1 MVLILPSVHFLR
13 TDSFGAASANAV
25 IIASP
30 WLLVNK
36 PVRTASA
43 TDSINRQLPSRVPYS
58 PEATRR
64 VLVSSTAIS
73 ASTVTPRRLAT
84 SPVDSTGPER
94 GLAFFGFGYFDHILL
109 SSSSSPSSS
118 RLLYIASPWSSL
130 EKRGALLFA
139 LRRISD
145 GSLGSS
151 PNWSNHHSIA

>member
-13 TDSFGAASANAV
+13 TDSFGAASANAL

-43 TDSINRQLPSRVPYS
+43 TVSSHRLLSSRVQYS
-58 PEATRR
+58 PETTRR
-64 VLVSSTAIS
+64 LLDHSTAT
-73 ASTVTPRRLAT
+73 STSTATQRRLST
-84 SPVDSTGPER
+84 SPADSTGPER

-118 RLLYIASPWSSL
+118 
-130 EKRGALLFA
+130 
-139 LRRISD
+139 
-145 GSLGSS
+145 
-151 PNWSNHHSIA
+151 